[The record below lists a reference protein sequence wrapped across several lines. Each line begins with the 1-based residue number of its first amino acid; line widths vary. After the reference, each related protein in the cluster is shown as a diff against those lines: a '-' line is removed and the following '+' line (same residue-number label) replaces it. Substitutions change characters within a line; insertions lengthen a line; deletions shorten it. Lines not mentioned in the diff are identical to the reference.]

1 MRQIQERRQAAAKS
15 RPRRNMNIYAA
26 ASLFAVLILLYIIIS
41 EVFTLLFRLIGL
53 PEEKARFQVVSLL
66 TGSGFT
72 TRESEM
78 IISTRRRRR
87 LARITMLFGY
97 VFNISVVSAFINVFM
112 SLKITQVGQYLLGLL
127 IPVGMVAIL
136 IIILRIPA
144 VRSFGSALVLKAVGN
159 ITHTKTA
166 NTVMIID
173 HIGNGTIAQ
182 VHIMAVPEALS
193 GKRLFES
200 KLKEEHNIL
209 IMLVEDKHG
218 KVEAP
223 HKDTVFSEGEK
234 LTVFGD
240 YQNICRVF
248 EAREHFE

>member
-1 MRQIQERRQAAAKS
+1 
-15 RPRRNMNIYAA
+15 MNIYAA

-66 TGSGFT
+66 TGAGFT

-87 LARITMLFGY
+87 LARVTMLFGY

-112 SLKITQVGQYLLGLL
+112 SLKITQVGQYVFGLL
-127 IPVGMVAIL
+127 IPVGMVAVL
-136 IIILRIPA
+136 VIILRIPA
-144 VRSFGSALVLKAVGN
+144 VRKLGNSLIMKVVGN
-159 ITHTKTA
+159 FAHTDTV

-173 HIGNGTIAQ
+173 HIGRGTIAQ
-182 VHIMAVPEALS
+182 VQIRAVPEALK

-200 KLKEEHNIL
+200 RVKEEHNIL
-209 IMLVEDKHG
+209 IMLIEDTRG
-218 KVEAP
+218 KVEPP
-223 HKDTVFSEGEK
+223 HKDTVFAEGEK

-240 YQNICRVF
+240 YQKICRVF
-248 EAREHFE
+248 EAKEHFE

>member
-1 MRQIQERRQAAAKS
+1 
-15 RPRRNMNIYAA
+15 MNIYAA

-112 SLKITQVGQYLLGLL
+112 SLKITQVGQYVLGLL

-144 VRSFGSALVLKAVGN
+144 VRSFGSSLILKAVGN

-182 VHIMAVPEALS
+182 VHVRAVPEALS
-193 GKRLFES
+193 GKKLFES
-200 KLKEEHNIL
+200 RIKEDHNIL
-209 IMLVEDKHG
+209 IMLIEDKFG
-218 KVEAP
+218 RVEPP
-223 HKDTVFSEGEK
+223 HKDTVFNEGEK

-248 EAREHFE
+248 EAKEHFE

>member
-1 MRQIQERRQAAAKS
+1 
-15 RPRRNMNIYAA
+15 MNIYAA

-66 TGSGFT
+66 TGAGFT

-112 SLKITQVGQYLLGLL
+112 SLKITQVGQYVFGLL
-127 IPVGMVAIL
+127 IPVGMVAVL
-136 IIILRIPA
+136 VIILRIPA
-144 VRSFGSALVLKAVGN
+144 VRKLGNSLIMKVVGN
-159 ITHTKTA
+159 FAHTDTV

-173 HIGNGTIAQ
+173 HIGRGTIAQ
-182 VHIMAVPEALS
+182 VHIRAVPEALK

-200 KLKEEHNIL
+200 RVKEEHNIL
-209 IMLVEDKHG
+209 IMLIEDTRG
-218 KVEAP
+218 KVEPP
-223 HKDTVFSEGEK
+223 HKDTVFAEGEK

-240 YQNICRVF
+240 YQKICRVF
-248 EAREHFE
+248 EAKEHFE

>member
-1 MRQIQERRQAAAKS
+1 
-15 RPRRNMNIYAA
+15 MNIYAA
-26 ASLFAVLILLYIIIS
+26 ASLVAVLILLYIIIS

-66 TGSGFT
+66 TGAGFT

-112 SLKITQVGQYLLGLL
+112 SLKITQVGQYVFGLL
-127 IPVGMVAIL
+127 IPVGMVAVL
-136 IIILRIPA
+136 VIILRIPA
-144 VRSFGSALVLKAVGN
+144 VRKFGNSLILKLVGN
-159 ITHTKTA
+159 FAHTDTV

-173 HIGNGTIAQ
+173 HIGQGTIAQ
-182 VHIMAVPEALS
+182 VHIRAVPEALK

-200 KLKEEHNIL
+200 RVKEEHNIL
-209 IMLVEDKHG
+209 IMLIEDTRG
-218 KVEAP
+218 KVEPP
-223 HKDTVFSEGEK
+223 HKDTVFPEGEK

-240 YQNICRVF
+240 YQKI
-248 EAREHFE
+248 